1 MPLPYFLPIFKSLL
15 QLLDTETLIANK
27 NELQNY
33 KLILEKIPLLN
44 GDDIDDFGVSL
55 DLVMRFQDLL
65 E

>member
-44 GDDIDDFGVSL
+44 GDDIDDFAVSL